1 MKFSTILKRTPTIN
15 ILLVGIGF
23 LLVVLHIFKK
33 NKICEGFEQEEK
45 FILKKNDELYD
56 DFYVNIYDAL
66 IYEPYKK
73 DFEVH
78 KIIKTTKM
86 NPKSMVLD
94 VGSGIGHHL
103 AALIDK
109 NIPAVGLETSKA
121 MIKKCRSTYSKNVN
135 VKYAN
140 AMDSMLFETDQFTH
154 IMCLFY
160 TFYYLPGQEAF
171 LRNCNKWLRHNG
183 YLILHIVDRN
193 NFHPIIP
200 PSEIFSVP
208 AQNFAKKDERIT
220 KSLVKFKGYK
230 YEAEFKDDFKKDKGY
245 FNEIF
250 TDDNTGHIR
259 KNIHTLLMKNRNDYE
274 KMFKD
279 FGFKTKTV
287 VNLSEVGYHHQ
298 FLYFLQKE
306 H

>member
-1 MKFSTILKRTPTIN
+1 MLD
-15 ILLVGIGF
+15 LVK
-23 LLVVLHIFKK
+23 LQERIF
-33 NKICEGFEQEEK
+33 
-45 FILKKNDELYD
+45 
-56 DFYVNIYDAL
+56 
-66 IYEPYKK
+66 
-73 DFEVH
+73 
-78 KIIKTTKM
+78 
-86 NPKSMVLD
+86 
-94 VGSGIGHHL
+94 
-103 AALIDK
+103 
-109 NIPAVGLETSKA
+109 
-121 MIKKCRSTYSKNVN
+121 
-135 VKYAN
+135 
-140 AMDSMLFETDQFTH
+140 
-154 IMCLFY
+154 
-160 TFYYLPGQEAF
+160 
-171 LRNCNKWLRHNG
+171 
-183 YLILHIVDRN
+183 
-193 NFHPIIP
+193 P

-208 AQNFAKKDERIT
+208 AQKFAKKDERIT